1 MKSRKN
7 NRFLFLFAL
16 TETVSAFNRVL
27 IGMNL
32 QFRLMLEKMSTV
44 KHTHNI
50 VNGKILVISIS
61 RRDTNG
67 SDLM

>member
-1 MKSRKN
+1 MKSRKKN
-7 NRFLFLFAL
+7 KLSFLLAL
-16 TETVSAFNRVL
+16 TDTVRVFNRVL
-27 IGMNL
+27 KGMNL
-32 QFRLMLEKMSTV
+32 QFMSMLEKMSTIRQ
-44 KHTHNI
+44 THNT